1 MGSMSWSDD
10 TRCLYCE
17 GKLPLYRK
25 VTHGQFCSSAHRKS
39 YWQEQER
46 LALERLQ
53 QSHITLS
60 ANRPPIAEDPI
71 GRVELKAPPLASRAI
86 EAPAYIP
93 VQEEA
98 PQVDFAV
105 PDMGGMLLQQVEAR
119 SGNVADRIVA
129 DPIEYDAVSQPLP
142 PSVVWGAPCAKS
154 LPDGHRV
161 AFWSSLIPHSWT
173 APMEAAAVPF
183 EGVLIHPQTVAS
195 VLEPAVGKRVAL
207 PLSAGSKP
215 SEVSA
220 GVPTNIESIEAKP
233 APATDI
239 VFEVVPQNDVLVQ
252 LLDQQVPQP
261 DQLLALA
268 RFAAQ
273 EQPFAMAAASQE
285 SVETSAET
293 ILPNAASVSA
303 IAPRYRLATASMRQM
318 AGVVAANPGSFA
330 SRAQIADIPGH
341 SSSVAMSSAAM
352 PAAVVTETPKDTLTG
367 TLTTQESFQVGV
379 AGLRSL
385 PTGMITG
392 AQGTFEKFASAA
404 EVALAGSADVALP
417 ALCDVSSAALGPRF
431 AGIKSLPSGMVS
443 PAQGIFAGQASAS
456 EVLRASGAV
465 ALPSLAAD
473 ASETF
478 GPRFTNLV
486 SVPSN
491 IVLPAPGMIASP
503 LATSDVAMD
512 LSSAV
517 SGDLAMP
524 GFSHGSAAHSA
535 FAPRLS
541 GFVRLPFGNERV
553 LGGDVP
559 QPEPIARL
567 IPQTVEIPPVLQ
579 DSRLEPLDRKPPED
593 ALRAHGGGVGEFMRG
608 HGLEKLEP
616 VWAHAAGFLQHA
628 PRDLK
633 LLLFAI
639 PALIALVFHPG
650 LPRVAFAAPQSAGGF
665 PSQFKKVLSE
675 QFVGVRQTL
684 ENRAAIALDEDFRS
698 GLDNWASPG
707 GSTTEWSFD
716 QSGFVQPGPLALYRP
731 SVMLADYQVQ
741 FMGLI
746 DKKAMSWVVRAADF
760 DNFYV
765 VKLVITKPG
774 AIPTIGLTRYA
785 VIKGKAQ
792 DRHDVNIPLSARADS
807 LYNIRMDVR
816 GSNFNVEVQGQMA
829 DSWTETRLPRGGV
842 GFFTARGEE
851 SRVRWVQIT
860 HQYDMLGRLC
870 AYLAPYDTT
879 NGSWQP

>member
-1 MGSMSWSDD
+1 MSWSDD

-60 ANRPPIAEDPI
+60 SNRPPLAEDLIARPEL
-71 GRVELKAPPLASRAI
+71 RVPQPVIPAFEASVSI
-86 EAPAYIP
+86 SIP
-93 VQEEA
+93 EEA
-98 PQVDFAV
+98 PQFDAAV
-105 PDMGGMLLQQVEAR
+105 PDLGGALLLQFEAT
-119 SGNVADRIVA
+119 SGSVPDRIVA
-129 DPIEYDAVSQPLP
+129 DPFEYDVTSQPLP
-142 PSVVWGAPCAKS
+142 PSAVWAGPRTKS
-154 LPDGHRV
+154 LPEGKRV

-173 APMEAAAVPF
+173 APMELAAAPF
-183 EGVLIHPQTVAS
+183 EGVLIHPRSVAS
-195 VLEPAVGKRVAL
+195 ALQPAVAKRVGL
-207 PLSAGSKP
+207 LLSTGSE
-215 SEVSA
+215 SRQTS
-220 GVPTNIESIEAKP
+220 GVRTNLDPIEAKP
-233 APATDI
+233 APATNI
-239 VFEVVPQNDVLVQ
+239 VLEVPPQNDVLVQ
-252 LLDQQVPQP
+252 LLDQQVPHP

-273 EQPFAMAAASQE
+273 EQPFALAAPAQE
-285 SVETSAET
+285 SVATSAET

-303 IAPRYRLATASMRQM
+303 MAPEYQLATASKRAMVK
-318 AGVVAANPGSFA
+318 VVAANRGSFA
-330 SRAQIADIPGH
+330 SCTEIAEIAVQP
-341 SSSVAMSSAAM
+341 SLAMLSAVMA
-352 PAAVVTETPKDTLTG
+352 TG
-367 TLTTQESFQVGV
+367 AIEVPSYQVGA

-385 PTGMITG
+385 PTGMIA
-392 AQGTFEKFASAA
+392 AQGAFAKFASAA
-404 EVALAGSADVALP
+404 EVALAGSADIALP
-417 ALCDVSSAALGPRF
+417 ALCDVPNASLGPRF
-431 AGIKSLPSGMVS
+431 AGIKSLPSTVVL
-443 PAQGIFAGQASAS
+443 PAQGIFAGQSSAS
-456 EVLRASGAV
+456 EVLRASADV
-465 ALPSLAAD
+465 ALPRLSAEAID
-473 ASETF
+473 TF
-478 GPRFTNLV
+478 GPRFTNLLPL
-486 SVPSN
+486 PSDT
-491 IVLPAPGMIASP
+491 VLPALGMFASP
-503 LATSDVAMD
+503 MATSDVAMD

-524 GFSHGSAAHSA
+524 GFSHASATDAA
-535 FAPRLS
+535 FAPRFT
-541 GFVRLPFGNERV
+541 GFLRLPFGDERV
-553 LGGDVP
+553 LGGEVP
-559 QPEPIARL
+559 QPAPVGRL
-567 IPQTVEIPPVLQ
+567 IPQTVELQ
-579 DSRLEPLDRKPPED
+579 PIVVGSRLEPMDRKPPED
-593 ALRAHGGGVGEFMRG
+593 ALRPHGGGVGAFMRG

-633 LLLFAI
+633 LLLLVI
-639 PALIALVFHPG
+639 PALLALVFHPG

-665 PSQFKKVLSE
+665 PSQFKRVLNE
-675 QFVGVRQTL
+675 QFVSVRQTL
-684 ENRAAIALDEDFRS
+684 EHRAAIALDEDFRS

-760 DNFYV
+760 ENFYV
-765 VKLVITKPG
+765 VKLVVTKPG

-785 VIKGKAQ
+785 VINGKAQ
-792 DRHDVNIPLSARADS
+792 DRHDVNIPLSAREDT

-842 GFFTARGEE
+842 GFFTARGEA

>member
-1 MGSMSWSDD
+1 MSWSDD
-10 TRCLYCE
+10 TRCLFCE

-60 ANRPPIAEDPI
+60 SNRPLVAEDPI
-71 GRVELKAPPLASRAI
+71 ARPEFKAPPLVSAAF
-86 EAPAYIP
+86 EAPVGIP
-93 VQEEA
+93 VPEEVSSFA
-98 PQVDFAV
+98 PDETI
-105 PDMGGMLLQQVEAR
+105 PELSGMLHQQFEAR
-119 SGNVADRIVA
+119 SGDVPDRIVA
-129 DPIEYDAVSQPLP
+129 DPFEYDLTSQPLP
-142 PSVVWGAPCAKS
+142 PSAVWAAPGTKS
-154 LPDGHRV
+154 LPQGKRV

-173 APMEAAAVPF
+173 APMELAVAPF
-183 EGVLIHPQTVAS
+183 EGVLIHPRSVAPA
-195 VLEPAVGKRVAL
+195 VEPAVGKRVEL
-207 PLSAGSKP
+207 SLSAGSP
-215 SEVSA
+215 SRQTFT
-220 GVPTNIESIEAKP
+220 GVLTNVEPIDAKP
-233 APATDI
+233 APATNI
-239 VFEVVPQNDVLVQ
+239 VLEVPPQNDVLVQ
-252 LLDQQVPQP
+252 LLDQQVPHP

-273 EQPFAMAAASQE
+273 EQPFALAAPAQE
-285 SVETSAET
+285 SVQASAET
-293 ILPNAASVSA
+293 ILPNAASASA
-303 IAPRYRLATASMRQM
+303 IVPEYQLATASKREM

-330 SRAQIADIPGH
+330 RSTAIAGIAVQP
-341 SSSVAMSSAAM
+341 SLTMSSTVMA
-352 PAAVVTETPKDTLTG
+352 PAAIEK
-367 TLTTQESFQVGV
+367 SSYQVGA

-385 PTGMITG
+385 PTGMIAA
-392 AQGTFEKFASAA
+392 AQGAFAKFASAA

-417 ALCDVSSAALGPRF
+417 ALSAVSNASLGPRF
-431 AGIKSLPSGMVS
+431 AGIKALPSEIVSSAQGMFARQASDCEVLGASADVALPRMSADAAETSGPRVSNLLSLPSGMV
-443 PAQGIFAGQASAS
+443 
-456 EVLRASGAV
+456 
-465 ALPSLAAD
+465 
-473 ASETF
+473 
-478 GPRFTNLV
+478 
-486 SVPSN
+486 
-491 IVLPAPGMIASP
+491 LPATGMLASP
-503 LATSDVAMD
+503 MATSDVAMD

-517 SGDLAMP
+517 SADLAMP
-524 GFSHGSAAHSA
+524 GFSHASTGDAA
-535 FAPRLS
+535 FAPKRT
-541 GFVRLPFGNERV
+541 GFVRLPFGAERV

-559 QPEPIARL
+559 QPAPIARL
-567 IPQTVEIPPVLQ
+567 LPQSVELQPVLQ
-579 DSRLEPLDRKPPED
+579 ASRLEPMDRKPPED
-593 ALRAHGGGVGEFMRG
+593 ALRPHGGGVGAFMRG

-616 VWAHAAGFLQHA
+616 AWAHAAGFLQHA

-633 LLLFAI
+633 LLLLVI
-639 PALIALVFHPG
+639 PALLALVFHPG

-665 PSQFKKVLSE
+665 PSQFKKVLGE

-765 VKLVITKPG
+765 VKLVVTKSG

-785 VIKGKAQ
+785 VINGKAQ
-792 DRHDVNIPLSARADS
+792 DRHDVNIPLSARADT

-842 GFFTARGEE
+842 GFFTARGEA

>member
-1 MGSMSWSDD
+1 M
-10 TRCLYCE
+10 E
-17 GKLPLYRK
+17 
-25 VTHGQFCSSAHRKS
+25 V
-39 YWQEQER
+39 
-46 LALERLQ
+46 
-53 QSHITLS
+53 
-60 ANRPPIAEDPI
+60 
-71 GRVELKAPPLASRAI
+71 
-86 EAPAYIP
+86 
-93 VQEEA
+93 
-98 PQVDFAV
+98 
-105 PDMGGMLLQQVEAR
+105 
-119 SGNVADRIVA
+119 VAA
-129 DPIEYDAVSQPLP
+129 
-142 PSVVWGAPCAKS
+142 
-154 LPDGHRV
+154 
-161 AFWSSLIPHSWT
+161 
-173 APMEAAAVPF
+173 PF
-183 EGVLIHPQTVAS
+183 EGVLIHPQSVATALQPS
-195 VLEPAVGKRVAL
+195 AAKRVGL
-207 PLSAGSKP
+207 PLSAGSKSP
-215 SEVSA
+215 TPTVNLSKAEPIEV
-220 GVPTNIESIEAKP
+220 KP
-233 APATDI
+233 APSAN
-239 VFEVVPQNDVLVQ
+239 VVLEVPPQNDVLVQ
-252 LLDQQVPQP
+252 LLDQQVPHP

-273 EQPFAMAAASQE
+273 EQPFALAAPAQE
-285 SVETSAET
+285 SVETSSET
-293 ILPNAASVSA
+293 RLPNTASVSA
-303 IAPRYRLATASMRQM
+303 IAPEYQLATATKREM
-318 AGVVAANPGSFA
+318 AGVVAANAGSFA
-330 SRAQIADIPGH
+330 YRAEIADLPARA
-341 SSSVAMSSAAM
+341 SVAMSSAAM
-352 PAAVVTETPKDTLTG
+352 PAAVITDTPKIED
-367 TLTTQESFQVGV
+367 SFQVGV

-385 PTGMITG
+385 PTGMI
-392 AQGTFEKFASAA
+392 AAARGTFAKFASAA

-417 ALCDVSSAALGPRF
+417 ALCDVSNVALGPRF
-431 AGIKSLPSGMVS
+431 AGIESLPSKIVS
-443 PAQGIFAGQASAS
+443 PAQGTFAGQVSAS
-456 EVLRASGAV
+456 EVSKASAAV
-465 ALPSLAAD
+465 ALPSLSTD
-473 ASETF
+473 AGETS

-486 SVPSN
+486 SLPSDM
-491 IVLPAPGMIASP
+491 VLPATGMLASSM
-503 LATSDVAMD
+503 ATSDVAMD

-524 GFSHGSAAHSA
+524 AFSRTSAASPG
-535 FAPRLS
+535 FAPKLT
-541 GFVRLPFGNERV
+541 GFLRLPFGNERV
-553 LGGDVP
+553 LGGDVL
-559 QPEPIARL
+559 QPVPIARL
-567 IPQTVEIPPVLQ
+567 IPQTVEVPPILVE
-579 DSRLEPLDRKPPED
+579 SRLEPLDRKPPED
-593 ALRAHGGGVGEFMRG
+593 ALRPHGGGVGEFMRG

-639 PALIALVFHPG
+639 PALIALAFHPG

-765 VKLVITKPG
+765 VKLVVTKPG

-792 DRHDVNIPLSARADS
+792 DRHDVNIPLSARADT

>member
-1 MGSMSWSDD
+1 MSWSDD
-10 TRCLYCE
+10 TRCLFCE

-39 YWQEQER
+39 YWDEQER

-60 ANRPPIAEDPI
+60 ANRPPVAEDPI
-71 GRVELKAPPLASRAI
+71 AQPEVKGRRLISAAI
-86 EAPAYIP
+86 ETP
-93 VQEEA
+93 VRVPVAEEA
-98 PQVDFAV
+98 PQFDAAV
-105 PDMGGMLLQQVEAR
+105 PDPSGMLHQQFQAR
-119 SGNVADRIVA
+119 SGGVPDRIVA
-129 DPIEYDAVSQPLP
+129 DPFEYDLTSQPLP
-142 PSVVWGAPCAKS
+142 PSAVWAAPETKS
-154 LPDGHRV
+154 LPEGNRV

-173 APMEAAAVPF
+173 APMELAAIPF
-183 EGVLIHPQTVAS
+183 EGVLIHPRSVALA
-195 VLEPAVGKRVAL
+195 LEPAAGKRVKL
-207 PLSAGSKP
+207 SLSAGSE
-215 SEVSA
+215 SRQASA
-220 GVPTNIESIEAKP
+220 RVPTNIEPIETKP
-233 APATDI
+233 TPATAI
-239 VFEVVPQNDVLVQ
+239 VLEVPPQNDVLVQ
-252 LLDQQVPQP
+252 LLDQQVPHP

-273 EQPFAMAAASQE
+273 EQPFALAAPSQE
-285 SVETSAET
+285 SVESSAET
-293 ILPNAASVSA
+293 LLPNSASVPA
-303 IAPRYRLATASMRQM
+303 IAPAYMLATASKREM
-318 AGVVAANPGSFA
+318 ARVVAAHPGSLA
-330 SRAQIADIPGH
+330 SHTTIAEIAVPPAL
-341 SSSVAMSSAAM
+341 AMLSAAM
-352 PAAVVTETPKDTLTG
+352 AAGAIE
-367 TLTTQESFQVGV
+367 ESSYKVGM

-385 PTGMITG
+385 PAGMIA
-392 AQGTFEKFASAA
+392 AQG
-404 EVALAGSADVALP
+404 P
-417 ALCDVSSAALGPRF
+417 
-431 AGIKSLPSGMVS
+431 
-443 PAQGIFAGQASAS
+443 FAGQASAS
-456 EVLRASGAV
+456 EVLRSSADV
-465 ALPSLAAD
+465 AFPRLSAD
-473 ASETF
+473 VAETS
-478 GPRFTNLV
+478 GPRFTHLL
-486 SVPSN
+486 SLPSDM
-491 IVLPAPGMIASP
+491 VLPALGMFASP
-503 LATSDVAMD
+503 MATSNVAMD
-512 LSSAV
+512 LSSTV

-524 GFSHGSAAHSA
+524 GLSHASAADAA
-535 FAPRLS
+535 FAPKLT
-541 GFVRLPFGNERV
+541 GFLRLPFGNERV
-553 LGGDVP
+553 LGGDAP
-559 QPEPIARL
+559 QPAPIARL
-567 IPQTVEIPPVLQ
+567 IPQTVELQ
-579 DSRLEPLDRKPPED
+579 PILQGSRLEPLDRKPPED
-593 ALRAHGGGVGEFMRG
+593 ALRPHGGGVGAFMRG

-616 VWAHAAGFLQHA
+616 AWAHAAGFLQHA

-639 PALIALVFHPG
+639 PALIALVSHGG

-665 PSQFKKVLSE
+665 PSQFKKVLNE

-760 DNFYV
+760 ENFYV
-765 VKLVITKPG
+765 VKLEVTRPG
-774 AIPTIGLTRYA
+774 AIPAIGLTRYA
-785 VIKGKAQ
+785 VINGKAQ
-792 DRHDVNIPLSARADS
+792 DRHDVNIPLSARADT

-842 GFFTARGEE
+842 GFFTARGEA

>member
-1 MGSMSWSDD
+1 
-10 TRCLYCE
+10 
-17 GKLPLYRK
+17 
-25 VTHGQFCSSAHRKS
+25 
-39 YWQEQER
+39 
-46 LALERLQ
+46 
-53 QSHITLS
+53 
-60 ANRPPIAEDPI
+60 
-71 GRVELKAPPLASRAI
+71 
-86 EAPAYIP
+86 
-93 VQEEA
+93 
-98 PQVDFAV
+98 
-105 PDMGGMLLQQVEAR
+105 
-119 SGNVADRIVA
+119 
-129 DPIEYDAVSQPLP
+129 
-142 PSVVWGAPCAKS
+142 
-154 LPDGHRV
+154 
-161 AFWSSLIPHSWT
+161 
-173 APMEAAAVPF
+173 
-183 EGVLIHPQTVAS
+183 
-195 VLEPAVGKRVAL
+195 
-207 PLSAGSKP
+207 
-215 SEVSA
+215 
-220 GVPTNIESIEAKP
+220 
-233 APATDI
+233 
-239 VFEVVPQNDVLVQ
+239 
-252 LLDQQVPQP
+252 
-261 DQLLALA
+261 
-268 RFAAQ
+268 
-273 EQPFAMAAASQE
+273 
-285 SVETSAET
+285 
-293 ILPNAASVSA
+293 
-303 IAPRYRLATASMRQM
+303 
-318 AGVVAANPGSFA
+318 
-330 SRAQIADIPGH
+330 
-341 SSSVAMSSAAM
+341 
-352 PAAVVTETPKDTLTG
+352 
-367 TLTTQESFQVGV
+367 
-379 AGLRSL
+379 
-385 PTGMITG
+385 
-392 AQGTFEKFASAA
+392 
-404 EVALAGSADVALP
+404 
-417 ALCDVSSAALGPRF
+417 
-431 AGIKSLPSGMVS
+431 
-443 PAQGIFAGQASAS
+443 
-456 EVLRASGAV
+456 
-465 ALPSLAAD
+465 
-473 ASETF
+473 
-478 GPRFTNLV
+478 
-486 SVPSN
+486 
-491 IVLPAPGMIASP
+491 
-503 LATSDVAMD
+503 
-512 LSSAV
+512 
-517 SGDLAMP
+517 
-524 GFSHGSAAHSA
+524 
-535 FAPRLS
+535 
-541 GFVRLPFGNERV
+541 V

>member
-53 QSHITLS
+53 QSHIALS
-60 ANRPPIAEDPI
+60 SNRPPVAEEPIARPEL
-71 GRVELKAPPLASRAI
+71 RVPRPVIPAFEASI
-86 EAPAYIP
+86 SIP
-93 VQEEA
+93 VAEEA
-98 PQVDFAV
+98 PQFDAAV
-105 PDMGGMLLQQVEAR
+105 PDLSGALLPQFEAR
-119 SGNVADRIVA
+119 SGSVPDRIVA
-129 DPIEYDAVSQPLP
+129 DPFEYDITNPPLP
-142 PSVVWGAPCAKS
+142 PSAVWAGPRTKS
-154 LPDGHRV
+154 LPEGNRV

-173 APMEAAAVPF
+173 APMELAAAPF
-183 EGVLIHPQTVAS
+183 EGVLIHPRSVATA
-195 VLEPAVGKRVAL
+195 LQPAVAKRVGL
-207 PLSAGSKP
+207 LLSTGSE
-215 SEVSA
+215 SRQASG
-220 GVPTNIESIEAKP
+220 GVRTNLDPIEAKP
-233 APATDI
+233 APATNI
-239 VFEVVPQNDVLVQ
+239 VLEVPPQNDVLVQ
-252 LLDQQVPQP
+252 LLDQQVPHP

-273 EQPFAMAAASQE
+273 EQPFVLASPAQE

-293 ILPNAASVSA
+293 RLPNTASVSA
-303 IAPRYRLATASMRQM
+303 IAPEYQLATASKREM
-318 AGVVAANPGSFA
+318 AKVVSANPGRFA
-330 SRAQIADIPGH
+330 SCTAIAEIAVQP
-341 SSSVAMSSAAM
+341 SLAMLSAVMA
-352 PAAVVTETPKDTLTG
+352 PAAIEEP
-367 TLTTQESFQVGV
+367 SYQVGA

-385 PTGMITG
+385 STGTITP
-392 AQGTFEKFASAA
+392 AQGAFAKFASAA

-417 ALCDVSSAALGPRF
+417 ALCDLSNASIGPRF
-431 AGIKSLPSGMVS
+431 AGIESLPSKMVS
-443 PAQGIFAGQASAS
+443 LAQGTFAGQGAAS
-456 EVLRASGAV
+456 EVLRASADV
-465 ALPSLAAD
+465 ALPRLSAD
-473 ASETF
+473 VAETS
-478 GPRFTNLV
+478 GPRFAHLL
-486 SVPSN
+486 SLPSDT
-491 IVLPAPGMIASP
+491 VLPALASS
-503 LATSDVAMD
+503 LATSDIAMD

-524 GFSHGSAAHSA
+524 GYSHASATDAA
-535 FAPRLS
+535 FAPKFT
-541 GFVRLPFGNERV
+541 GFLRLPFGNERV

-559 QPEPIARL
+559 QPAPVARL
-567 IPQTVEIPPVLQ
+567 IPQTVELQ
-579 DSRLEPLDRKPPED
+579 PIVVGSRLEPMDRKPPED
-593 ALRAHGGGVGEFMRG
+593 ALRPHGGGVGAFMRG

-616 VWAHAAGFLQHA
+616 AWAHAAGFLQHA

-633 LLLFAI
+633 LLLLVI
-639 PALIALVFHPG
+639 PALLALVFHPG

-665 PSQFKKVLSE
+665 PSQFKRVLSE

-684 ENRAAIALDEDFRS
+684 EKRAAIALDEDFRS

-760 DNFYV
+760 ENFYV
-765 VKLVITKPG
+765 VKLVVTKPG

-785 VIKGKAQ
+785 VINGKAQ
-792 DRHDVNIPLSARADS
+792 DRHDVNIPLSAREDT

-842 GFFTARGEE
+842 GFFTARGEA